1 MKNAGLIFFVLLFLL
16 SCHAGSKKGTL
27 EHVSVK
33 KLTKLEHLFLLPS
46 DSVMNAY
53 DLSNDSIVSFPDLSA
68 YTIKTLNLSGNLLD
82 TIIPHFL
89 PKGLER
95 MNLSNNK
102 YKGSVNI
109 RRYTIP
115 SLKEVDLSYNTLDS
129 IRITEPL
136 YRIILSHNN
145 LVFIGLNQK
154 NIQYLDV
161 SYNIHLN
168 RLVRFEPSLI
178 DTVISEGVAGGKP
191 LIGPI
196 SKNAGYH
203 F

>member
-1 MKNAGLIFFVLLFLL
+1 MKANIIFFALLLL
-16 SCHAGSKKGTL
+16 SCNSGSNKRKA
-27 EHVSVK
+27 EVERF
-33 KLTKLEHLFLLPS
+33 TKLEEFLLLPF
-46 DSVMNAY
+46 DSVMNMY
-53 DLSNDSIVSFPDLSA
+53 DLSNDSIVDFPDLSS
-68 YTIKTLNLSGNLLD
+68 YTIKSLNLSGNLLD

-95 MNLSNNK
+95 LNLSNNK

-154 NIQYLDV
+154 I
-161 SYNIHLN
+161 
-168 RLVRFEPSLI
+168 
-178 DTVISEGVAGGKP
+178 
-191 LIGPI
+191 
-196 SKNAGYH
+196 
-203 F
+203 

>member
-1 MKNAGLIFFVLLFLL
+1 
-16 SCHAGSKKGTL
+16 
-27 EHVSVK
+27 
-33 KLTKLEHLFLLPS
+33 
-46 DSVMNAY
+46 MNIY
-53 DLSNDSIVSFPDLSA
+53 DLSNDSIVDFPDLSS
-68 YTIKTLNLSGNLLD
+68 YTIKSLNLSGNLLD
-82 TIIPHFL
+82 TIIPRLL

-95 MNLSNNK
+95 LNLSNNK
-102 YKGSVNI
+102 YKGFVNI
-109 RRYTIP
+109 RRCTIP

-154 NIQYLDV
+154 NI
-161 SYNIHLN
+161 HLN

-203 F
+203 FNDLK

>member
-1 MKNAGLIFFVLLFLL
+1 MKANIIFFALLLL
-16 SCHAGSKKGTL
+16 SCNSGSNKRKA
-27 EHVSVK
+27 EVERF
-33 KLTKLEHLFLLPS
+33 TKLEEFLLLPF
-46 DSVMNAY
+46 DSVMNMY
-53 DLSNDSIVSFPDLSA
+53 DLSNDSIVDFPDLSS
-68 YTIKTLNLSGNLLD
+68 YTIKSLNLSGNLLD

-95 MNLSNNK
+95 LNLSNNK

-136 YRIILSHNN
+136 YRIILSNNN